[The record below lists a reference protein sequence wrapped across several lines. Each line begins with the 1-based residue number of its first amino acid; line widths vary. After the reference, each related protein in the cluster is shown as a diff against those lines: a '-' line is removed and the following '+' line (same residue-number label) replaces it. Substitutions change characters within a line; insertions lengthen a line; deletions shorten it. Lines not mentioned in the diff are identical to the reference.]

1 MRLLSFLVARF
12 YEGVVQANELEH
24 MHTLLSTLPA
34 LGENADVD
42 CVDNVVWVMCSNE
55 CGG

>member
-1 MRLLSFLVARF
+1 MRLISFLVARF
-12 YEGVVQANELEH
+12 HEGVARASELEH

-42 CVDNVVWVMCSNE
+42 CVDYVVWADV
-55 CGG
+55 

>member
-1 MRLLSFLVARF
+1 MHTVRLLSFLVARF

-42 CVDNVVWVMCSNE
+42 CVEYVVWVDV
-55 CGG
+55 